1 MSIDNF
7 ENMNQCWYLAF
18 VGRPNAGKSSLI
30 RRLTTLSPTVGKK
43 PGSTRRLNEYLLD
56 PKMKVVDIPGWGRIH
71 SRPKSYE
78 DKIKD
83 RIISFFE
90 TNHSRIAACVQV
102 IDAKSLIEVSQRLSK
117 KGIIPLD
124 KELYFFLKELE
135 IKPIV
140 ALNKVDKISPRELK
154 RTINYF
160 KKAINFPEGQNHKN
174 IIVPVSAFKGTNLD
188 ILRDLIRQHFK
199 KKGLEEFIPLVK
211 VS

>member
-1 MSIDNF
+1 
-7 ENMNQCWYLAF
+7 MNQCWYLAF

-30 RRLTTLSPTVGKK
+30 RRLTMLSPTVGKK
-43 PGSTRRLNEYLLD
+43 PGSTRRLNEYHLD
-56 PKMKVVDIPGWGRIH
+56 PKLKVVDIPGWGRIH
-71 SRPKSYE
+71 GRPKSYE
-78 DKIKD
+78 DKVKD

-90 TNHSRIAACVQV
+90 TNHSQIVACVQV
-102 IDAKSLIEVSQRLSK
+102 IDAKSLIEVSQRLAK

-124 KELYFFLKELE
+124 KELYFFLKDLE

-140 ALNKVDKISPRELK
+140 ALNKIDKISSRKLK

-160 KKAINFPEGQNHKN
+160 KQEIGLPQGKEEGK

-188 ILRDLIRQHFK
+188 RLRDRIRERFK
-199 KKGLEEFIPLVK
+199 RKGLEEFIPLIK